1 MIQKCLIQRG
11 IVKYSLGDG
20 GFRWLRHLRYKNFQ
34 KLKIKFGLGKD
45 FRYCKIVSYQVKWV
59 KI

>member
-11 IVKYSLGDG
+11 IVKLSLGDG

-34 KLKIKFGLGKD
+34 KLKIKLGLGRRI
-45 FRYCKIVSYQVKWV
+45 FGIVRLLAIKLNG
-59 KI
+59 